1 MKTAASTSAGP
12 IDLFMMAS
20 IFRIGGA
27 TFIDHRTRQRHR
39 NWASSYLV
47 SQGSI
52 FIVER
57 GFKRV
62 I

>member
-27 TFIDHRTRQRHR
+27 TFIDASHAPAPSQLGVKLLSFAGVDFHHR
-39 NWASSYLV
+39 
-47 SQGSI
+47 
-52 FIVER
+52 E
-57 GFKRV
+57 GF
-62 I
+62 